1 MSKEESKVPELRF
14 KGFHDDWEQRKF
26 FTLLD
31 SKEGIRRGPFGSAL
45 KKSFFVKDSNY
56 VVYEQQNAI
65 YNHFET
71 RYNISE
77 EKFNELSKFEVLPG
91 DFIMSG
97 AGTIGKIS
105 RVPKGIKQGVFNQ
118 ALIRFRLNEASTDSK
133 YFLHLIKS
141 PKMQRKLTEYNPGS
155 AMMNLVPM
163 AEVKKWLLYTPS
175 IEEQSYIGKFID
187 LVNKN
192 ITLHQRKINML
203 ETQKKAYTSVIFANK
218 SNNIPNLRFENF
230 TEAWEQRKLG
240 DVSDVIGGGTPNT
253 NNPAYW
259 DGDIDWYSPAE
270 LKKDIYLDNSQRKI
284 TELGLKNSSA
294 KILPRGTVLFTSR
307 AGIGNTAILD
317 KESATNQGFQSIVPK
332 DNLLDTYFIYSKS
345 HLLKR
350 YGEINGAGSTFIEVS
365 GKEMSKMP
373 LLLPTIKEQIQIGRL
388 LKSIDNNIVLHQ
400 RKLCTLK
407 KLKQVYL
414 NKLFI

>member
-1 MSKEESKVPELRF
+1 MSKEERKVPELRF

-192 ITLHQRKINML
+192 ITLHQRKINIVVQL
-203 ETQKKAYTSVIFANK
+203 KKEYLKNLLPKNK
-218 SNNIPNLRFENF
+218 NNTPFLRFNTFNDDWEKLSLGELLSYEQPTKYIVKNTEYNDCYSVPVLTAGKSFILGYTNEKGGIKIASPEKPIIIFDDF
-230 TEAWEQRKLG
+230 TTSSHYVDFSFK
-240 DVSDVIGGGTPNT
+240 V
-253 NNPAYW
+253 
-259 DGDIDWYSPAE
+259 
-270 LKKDIYLDNSQRKI
+270 K
-284 TELGLKNSSA
+284 SSA
-294 KILPRGTVLFTSR
+294 MK
-307 AGIGNTAILD
+307 
-317 KESATNQGFQSIVPK
+317 
-332 DNLLDTYFIYSKS
+332 LLDFKDESSNKYFIF
-345 HLLKR
+345 
-350 YGEINGAGSTFIEVS
+350 NT
-365 GKEMSKMP
+365 
-373 LLLPTIKEQIQIGRL
+373 
-388 LKSIDNNIVLHQ
+388 LKSIRYSPQSHERHWISIFSNWKVSSPSYKEQQKIGSIFKRIDELIILHKNKVD
-400 RKLCTLK
+400 KLTKIK
-407 KLKQVYL
+407 KVYL
-414 NKLFI
+414 QKMFL